1 VSGLGQFGQKTVA
14 ALAAAL
20 LAVIGAL
27 PPALLFV
34 LTRFLAFVVFLL
46 WRRRRQISIE
56 NLLASGLAANPAEA
70 RRLARASFLSFALMV
85 AESLVVKFRMN
96 GANWRDFVTLKL
108 SPEVER
114 LLAEPKQGLLIASAH
129 LGNWEVAAKAVAQL
143 KPMLVVYRPFNNPE
157 LDRVFH
163 AGRTNDRLRLVSR
176 NERNPMRFLN
186 ALAQGEMVALMI
198 DQHVHDGRVRVD
210 FLGRPAWTTKS
221 VAMMHFTTRA
231 PLIFAVAVRTAPLRF
246 EVHAVGPVTTPR
258 TGDRERDALE
268 FTQALT
274 REVER
279 FVRQYPEQYMW
290 GHRRWKEA

>member
-1 VSGLGQFGQKTVA
+1 MSGLRQWGQKAVA
-14 ALAAAL
+14 MLAAAA

-27 PPALLFV
+27 PLPLLFG
-34 LTRFLAFVVFLL
+34 LTRLIASVVFLL
-46 WRRRRQISIE
+46 WRQRRTISIA
-56 NLLASGLAANPAEA
+56 NLLASGLAGSPAEA
-70 RRLARASFLSFALMV
+70 RRLARESFLSFALMV
-85 AESLVVKFRMN
+85 AESLVVKSRMT
-96 GANWRDFVTLKL
+96 ADNWREFVTLKL
-108 SPEVER
+108 SPEAER
-114 LLAEPKQGLLIASAH
+114 LLAEPGQGLLIASAH
-129 LGNWEVAAKAVAQL
+129 LGNWEVAARAVAML

-157 LDRVFH
+157 LDRVIH
-163 AGRTNDRLRLVSR
+163 AGRTNERLRLVSR

-198 DQHVHDGRVRVD
+198 DQHVYDGRVRVD

-231 PLIFAVAVRTAPLRF
+231 PLIFAVAVRTGPLKF
-246 EVHAVGPVTTPR
+246 EVHAVGPVTAPR
-258 TGDRERDALE
+258 TGDRERDAFE

-279 FVRQYPEQYMW
+279 FVRRYPEQYMW

>member
-1 VSGLGQFGQKTVA
+1 MSGLRQFGQKAVA
-14 ALAAAL
+14 VLAAAL
-20 LAVIGAL
+20 LALIGAL
-27 PPALLFV
+27 PPALLFG
-34 LTRFLAFVVFLL
+34 LTRLVASMVFLL
-46 WRRRRQISIE
+46 WRKRRQISVE
-56 NLLASGLAANPAEA
+56 NLLATGLAGTPAEA
-70 RRLARASFLSFALMV
+70 RKLAQASFLSFALMV
-85 AESLVVKFRMN
+85 AESLVVKSRMTS
-96 GANWRDFVTLKL
+96 ANWREFVTLKL
-108 SPEVER
+108 SPEAER
-114 LLAEPKQGLLIASAH
+114 LLADPKQGLLIASAH

-198 DQHVHDGRVRVD
+198 DQHVYDGRVRVD

-231 PLIFAVAVRTAPLRF
+231 PLIFAVAVRTAPLKF
-246 EVHAVGPVTTPR
+246 EVHAVGPVTAPR

>member
-1 VSGLGQFGQKTVA
+1 MSGLRQLGQKAVA
-14 ALAAAL
+14 VFASAL

-27 PPALLFV
+27 PPALLFGV
-34 LTRFLAFVVFLL
+34 TRLLASVVFLL
-46 WRRRRQISIE
+46 WRKRRQISVE
-56 NLLASGLAANPAEA
+56 NLLASGLAGSPAEA

-85 AESLVVKFRMN
+85 AESLVVKSRMTD
-96 GANWRDFVTLKL
+96 ANWREFVTLNL

-114 LLAEPKQGLLIASAH
+114 VLADPKQGVLIASAH

-143 KPMLVVYRPFNNPE
+143 KPMLVVYRPFKNPE

-198 DQHVHDGRVRVD
+198 DQHVYDGRVRVD

-231 PLIFAVAVRTAPLRF
+231 PLIFAVAVRTAPLKF
-246 EVHAVGPVTTPR
+246 EVHAVGPVSAPR

-268 FTQALT
+268 FTRALT

-279 FVRQYPEQYMW
+279 FVRRYPEQYMW

>member
-1 VSGLGQFGQKTVA
+1 MSGLRQLGQKAVA
-14 ALAAAL
+14 VLASAL

-27 PPALLFV
+27 PPALLFGV
-34 LTRFLAFVVFLL
+34 TRLLASVVFLL
-46 WRRRRQISIE
+46 WRKRRQISLE
-56 NLLASGLAANPAEA
+56 NLLASGLAGNPAEA

-85 AESLVVKFRMN
+85 AESLVVKSRMTD
-96 GANWRDFVTLKL
+96 ANWREFVTLNL

-114 LLAEPKQGLLIASAH
+114 VLADPQKGVLIASAH

-143 KPMLVVYRPFNNPE
+143 KPMLVAYRPFNNPE

-198 DQHVHDGRVRVD
+198 DQHVYDGRVRVD

-231 PLIFAVAVRTAPLRF
+231 PLIFAVAVRTAPLKF
-246 EVHAVGPVTTPR
+246 EVHAVGPVSAPR
-258 TGDRERDALE
+258 TGDRDRDALE

-279 FVRQYPEQYMW
+279 FVRRYPEQYMW